1 MYYIN
6 FSKFDR
12 LLQGRFFGKIKLCKK
27 DFSGLLCLDL
37 FKRLPGAS
45 SAYRGG

>member
-12 LLQGRFFGKIKLCKK
+12 LLQSRFFGKIKLCKK
-27 DFSGLLCLDL
+27 RF
-37 FKRLPGAS
+37 FWPFVPWFV
-45 SAYRGG
+45 